1 MKKILIF
8 LGGSF
13 VIFVILDAM
22 KVDGLTVLICLA
34 VALWYWTL
42 RRGRLTVR
50 AFMYLGMLTQG
61 ASPMEANDKVFRVGY
76 YQAAEFAP
84 VAKSFVREYFEGKQ
98 LRMIAEARKRGF
110 VG

>member
-1 MKKILIF
+1 MRKAIIYLLGLFLGLAIMGAAKGNGLVIILI
-8 LGGSF
+8 
-13 VIFVILDAM
+13 IAI
-22 KVDGLTVLICLA
+22 
-34 VALWYWTL
+34 ALWYWTL

-76 YQAAEFAP
+76 FKASEFAP

-98 LRMIAEARKRGF
+98 LKMIAEARARGF